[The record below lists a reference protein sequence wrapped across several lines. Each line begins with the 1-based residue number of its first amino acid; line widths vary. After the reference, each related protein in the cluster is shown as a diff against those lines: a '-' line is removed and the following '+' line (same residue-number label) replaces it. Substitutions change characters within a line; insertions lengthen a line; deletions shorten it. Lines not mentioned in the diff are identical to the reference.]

1 MQGQELM
8 IYVEGATKHEDLPHA
23 TSQAR
28 PPAQGR
34 GWDALCSLASR
45 AAVVVTEDMPVPPDA
60 QWLQVLLCYSVL
72 KQCSD
77 DCKIASVIEY

>member
-1 MQGQELM
+1 MHQKNGFVNRTGRCVQGQELL
-8 IYVEGATKHEDLPHA
+8 IYVEGATKHDDLPHA

-34 GWDALCSLASR
+34 GWDALLSVASR

-60 QWLQVLLCYSVL
+60 QWLQVRFL
-72 KQCSD
+72 
-77 DCKIASVIEY
+77 